1 MEIKTCENY
10 VLEEL
15 NKAHQELEELKDCI
29 KNITR
34 NWVVDDDCMLHIH
47 EDIDMSYYKE
57 RRTIDNFILN
67 SYRTLI
73 KYNPKLSIEL
83 ETTAL
88 SNYKKEYNIE
98 GQL

>member
-15 NKAHQELEELKDCI
+15 DKVHQELEELKDCI
-29 KNITR
+29 KIITR
-34 NWVVDDDCMLHIH
+34 NWEVDDNCVLHIH
-47 EDIDMSYYKE
+47 EDIDMSYKE
-57 RRTIDNFILN
+57 RSTIDSFMVN

-83 ETTAL
+83 ETIAL
-88 SNYKKEYNIE
+88 SNYKKK
-98 GQL
+98 

>member
-1 MEIKTCENY
+1 MEIKTCEEY

-34 NWVVDDDCMLHIH
+34 NWVVDDDCVLHIH
-47 EDIDMSYYKE
+47 QDIDMSYKE
-57 RRTIDNFILN
+57 RRAIDSFIIN

-73 KYNPKLSIEL
+73 KYNPNLLAKID
-83 ETTAL
+83 
-88 SNYKKEYNIE
+88 NICSAKH
-98 GQL
+98 

>member
-34 NWVVDDDCMLHIH
+34 NWVVDDDCVLHIH
-47 EDIDMSYYKE
+47 KDIDMSYKE
-57 RRTIDNFILN
+57 RCTIDSFMIN

-73 KYNPKLSIEL
+73 KYNPTLLAKLDTVCL
-83 ETTAL
+83 DK
-88 SNYKKEYNIE
+88 YKDTNK
-98 GQL
+98 